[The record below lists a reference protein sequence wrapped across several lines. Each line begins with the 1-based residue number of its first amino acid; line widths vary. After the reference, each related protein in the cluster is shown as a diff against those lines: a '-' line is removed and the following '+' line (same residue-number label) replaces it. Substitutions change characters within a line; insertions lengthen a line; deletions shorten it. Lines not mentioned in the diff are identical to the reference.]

1 MSTPQEAA
9 SPPETRPH
17 FSRAAVVFA
26 EGALVLMAVIWG
38 VNFSVVKF
46 GTDQMS
52 ALAFNGARMAL
63 AAGALVMLAFVPRP
77 KPISRRD
84 IWMLLLLGVLGNG
97 VYQLLFIQG
106 VAITR
111 AGDAALMVAVSP
123 ALIAIAGRLFGI
135 ERVTARGTIGIALSI
150 FGVGFVVYSGMRV
163 MAHGASV
170 TGDLLVLAGSV
181 AWAVYTVLLTP
192 YTRRIDDMTLSA
204 YTMIGG
210 AIAIELYALPEML
223 RVNWSGLSGLA
234 WGAILYSGIGSLVIA
249 YLFWYRG
256 VRVIGPTRSAMY
268 SNLQPIIALV
278 VAWLLLGETL
288 TPWQGVG
295 AACIMAGLLLTR
307 T

>member
-9 SPPETRPH
+9 SPAEPKPQ

-84 IWMLLLLGVLGNG
+84 MWMLLLLGVLGNG

-150 FGVGFVVYSGMRV
+150 FGVGFVVYSGTRV
-163 MAHGASV
+163 VAQGASV

-181 AWAVYTVLLTP
+181 AWAAYTVLLTP

-223 RVNWSGLSGLA
+223 RVHWSALPGLA

-307 T
+307 A